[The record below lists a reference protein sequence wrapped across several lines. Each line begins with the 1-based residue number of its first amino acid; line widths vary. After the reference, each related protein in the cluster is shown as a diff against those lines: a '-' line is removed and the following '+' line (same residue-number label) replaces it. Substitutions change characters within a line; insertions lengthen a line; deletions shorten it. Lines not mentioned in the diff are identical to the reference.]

1 MVPSSQRRLEQSPVR
16 KLPQGEEPMQQE
28 KANEILTELQESG
41 VMNMFGAPRWLEERY
56 GLPRQEA
63 KELFI
68 AWTETFD
75 E

>member
-1 MVPSSQRRLEQSPVR
+1 
-16 KLPQGEEPMQQE
+16 MQQE

>member
-1 MVPSSQRRLEQSPVR
+1 
-16 KLPQGEEPMQQE
+16 MQQD

-41 VMNMFGAPRWLEERY
+41 VMNMFGAPRWLEETY

-63 KELFI
+63 KKLFI

>member
-1 MVPSSQRRLEQSPVR
+1 MKEHFPNKEIAI
-16 KLPQGEEPMQQE
+16 QQE
-28 KANEILTELQESG
+28 EANVILTELQESG

>member
-1 MVPSSQRRLEQSPVR
+1 
-16 KLPQGEEPMQQE
+16 MQQD

-41 VMNMFGAPRWLEERY
+41 VMNMFGAPRWLEEMY
-56 GLPRQEA
+56 GLPRKEA
-63 KELFI
+63 KELFV